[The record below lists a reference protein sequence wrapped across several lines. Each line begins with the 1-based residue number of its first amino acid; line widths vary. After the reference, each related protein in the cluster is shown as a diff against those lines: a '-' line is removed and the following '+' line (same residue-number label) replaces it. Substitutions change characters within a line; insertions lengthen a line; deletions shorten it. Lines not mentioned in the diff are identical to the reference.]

1 MYPFVYAFVVL
12 IQVLCRQSFVEV
24 GKGVF
29 DCLDMIQFV
38 HSHCIIDK
46 VLLRK
51 ATIGDVGSDAKVLG
65 ISIKQIDEE
74 SEFLAHVIPSSDR
87 PSSSAS
93 L

>member
-1 MYPFVYAFVVL
+1 MS
-12 IQVLCRQSFVEV
+12 CRQSSVEV

-38 HSHCIIDK
+38 HSDCIIDK

-51 ATIGDVGSDAKVLG
+51 ATIGNISGDAKMLG
-65 ISIKQIDEE
+65 VALEQIDEE
-74 SEFLAHVIPSSDR
+74 TEFLAHVTPSSDR

>member
-1 MYPFVYAFVVL
+1 MS
-12 IQVLCRQSFVEV
+12 CRQSSVEV
-24 GKGVF
+24 GKGIL

-38 HSHCIIDK
+38 HSHRIIDK
-46 VLLRK
+46 VLLRE

-65 ISIKQIDEE
+65 ISLKQIDEE
-74 SEFLAHVIPSSDR
+74 AELFAHVTPSSDR